1 MRDAPKAIRD
11 VNTQLSNLQDTVKQ
25 IEKEPRLCTDTV
37 HAQLDTV
44 QSIIMELRDILE
56 NMKKW
61 QNRSPLR
68 QGLHAFHCRGRD
80 EERLRG
86 LLKRIRIANQEL
98 SIRLQLATVSIVA
111 GLEGSLKVAETGGQS
126 EDEKSKEKIQEELR
140 QWASLKQTIERNVA
154 EISSKQVNAIFGF
167 EQTETPTTARIS
179 GNNALDNSSQSNIIS
194 GDSISSD
201 ALKRLW
207 HV

>member
-1 MRDAPKAIRD
+1 M
-11 VNTQLSNLQDTVKQ
+11 NTQLSNLQDTVKQ

-37 HAQLDTV
+37 YAQLDTV
-44 QSIIMELRDILE
+44 RSIIIELRDILE

-68 QGLHAFHCRGRD
+68 QGLHAFHYRGRD

-86 LLKRIRIANQEL
+86 LLKRIGIANQEL
-98 SIRLQLATVSIVA
+98 SKRLQLPTVSIIA
-111 GLEGSLKVAETGGQS
+111 RLEGSLKVAETKQQDEMTILGGQS
-126 EDEKSKEKIQEELR
+126 EAERPKEEIQEELR

-154 EISSKQVNAIFGF
+154 ENSSNQVNAIFGF
-167 EQTETPTTARIS
+167 EQTEIPTTARIS
-179 GNNALDNSSQSNIIS
+179 GNDALDNSSQSNIIS
-194 GDSISSD
+194 GGSISSD